1 MLDRSRENAE
11 QDFSAHAGSGSG
23 MQAAVRTPRAPVLEA
38 FASIQGEG
46 LFVGE
51 PQVFLRLAGCPLRC
65 RYCDTPHSWQLN
77 AREAEEWH
85 TPFQAACRLAE
96 VEREAGGSKRTVS
109 LTGGEPLAYPD
120 FAVELSSLIGSRALH
135 LETAGL
141 HPAALERVLPATRH
155 VSLDLKL
162 MGDLD
167 APVALPGAESLAAKL
182 DGFDAAELAAA
193 VPSSEPTPARADELR
208 AARRACLSLVAR
220 RNPADGASACAK
232 LVVTERTPE
241 IEAVEAL
248 DDVAELAPEL
258 TVFVQPAT
266 ATARAAS
273 PPAELLGTLVEAALE
288 RRLATRSLPQIHPLL
303 GLD

>member
-1 MLDRSRENAE
+1 MLDRSSQNAE
-11 QDFSAHAGSGSG
+11 QGLG
-23 MQAAVRTPRAPVLEA
+23 MHTAVSTPRAPVLEA

-46 LFVGE
+46 LFLGE

-77 AREAEEWH
+77 AREVDEWH
-85 TPFQAACRLAE
+85 TPFQAACRIAE

-120 FAVELSSLIGSRALH
+120 FAVELASLIGSRALH
-135 LETAGL
+135 LETAGV

-167 APVALPGAESLAAKL
+167 APVVLPGADALAAKL
-182 DGFDAAELAAA
+182 DGFDAAEVAAA
-193 VPSSEPTPARADELR
+193 APSAEPTPARADELR
-208 AARRACLSLVAR
+208 AARRACLSVVAR

-232 LVVTERTPE
+232 LVVTDRTSE
-241 IEAVEAL
+241 VEAVEAL

-266 ATARAAS
+266 GTARVAA
-273 PPAELLGTLVEAALE
+273 PPAELLEALVEAALE
-288 RRLATRSLPQIHPLL
+288 RRLATRSLPQLHPLL
-303 GLD
+303 GMR

>member
-1 MLDRSRENAE
+1 MDRAQPMLDRSSQNTE
-11 QDFSAHAGSGSG
+11 QVTGA
-23 MQAAVRTPRAPVLEA
+23 QAAVSTPRAPVLEA

-46 LFVGE
+46 LFLGE

-77 AREAEEWH
+77 GREADDWH
-85 TPFQAACRLAE
+85 TPFQAACRIAE

-120 FAVELSSLIGSRALH
+120 FAVELASLIGSRALH
-135 LETAGL
+135 LETAGV

-167 APVALPGAESLAAKL
+167 APVALPGADGLAARL

-193 VPSSEPTPARADELR
+193 APSGEPTPALADELR
-208 AARRACLSLVAR
+208 AARRACLNLLAR
-220 RNPADGASACAK
+220 RDPAEGATACAK
-232 LVVTERTPE
+232 LVVTERTSE
-241 IEAVEAL
+241 LEAVEAL

-266 ATARAAS
+266 ATARTSAPGS
-273 PPAELLGTLVEAALE
+273 ELVEALVEAALE

-303 GLD
+303 GLP

>member
-1 MLDRSRENAE
+1 MLDRSSQNVGQGAW
-11 QDFSAHAGSGSG
+11 AHA
-23 MQAAVRTPRAPVLEA
+23 AVSTPRAPVLEA

-46 LFVGE
+46 LFLGE

-77 AREAEEWH
+77 ARERDEWH
-85 TPFQAACRLAE
+85 TPFQAACRIAE
-96 VEREAGGSKRTVS
+96 VERAAGGSKRTVS

-120 FAVELSSLIGSRALH
+120 FAVELASLIGSRALH
-135 LETAGL
+135 LETAGV

-167 APVALPGAESLAAKL
+167 TPVALPGAADLAVKL
-182 DGFDAAELAAA
+182 DEFDASELAAA
-193 VPSSEPTPARADELR
+193 APSAEPTPARADELR
-208 AARRACLSLVAR
+208 AARRACLNLIAR
-220 RNPADGASACAK
+220 RNPAEGASACAK
-232 LVVTERTPE
+232 LVVTERTSE
-241 IEAVEAL
+241 VEAVEAL
-248 DDVAELAPEL
+248 DDVAELAPEM

-266 ATARAAS
+266 ATARTAVPA
-273 PPAELLGTLVEAALE
+273 AELVEALVDAALE

-303 GLD
+303 GLP